1 MEVLL
6 YVFSALLG
14 VCVGSFLNVVIYR
27 LPNGMSLIRPAS
39 HCPSCGEKIRWYD
52 NIPLLSW
59 LILRGRCRHCGE
71 RISPRYFLV
80 ELLCGLLWVCSALKF
95 GFSPMTLVADVALS
109 ALLAQV
115 FVDFEHMIL
124 LDSLTLTLALC
135 GVAAIFADPS
145 VLWWERLIGGFGG
158 GLLLFGLGFV
168 ISKAVKR
175 EALGFGDVKLTAAAG
190 LLLGWKNLA
199 LGLFLAAV
207 LGVFYLLG
215 KKIAGRYD
223 REEAFPFGPFLAAAF
238 ALCLFFGTD
247 LINWYLGLFLG

>member
-1 MEVLL
+1 MEGLL
-6 YVFSALLG
+6 LFFSALLG

-27 LPNGMSLIRPAS
+27 LPNGMSLIKPAS

-59 LILRGRCRHCGE
+59 LILRGRCRHCKE
-71 RISPRYFLV
+71 PISPRYFCV

-95 GFSPMTLVADVALS
+95 GLHPMTVIADLALS
-109 ALLAQV
+109 ALLVQF

-124 LDSLTLTLALC
+124 LDSMTLLVAGC
-135 GVAAIFADPS
+135 GLAAIFFDPEI
-145 VLWWERLIGGFGG
+145 LWWERLIGGVGG
-158 GLLLFGLGFV
+158 GLFLFGLGWL
-168 ISKAVKR
+168 ISKAVKK

-190 LLLGWKNLA
+190 LLLGWKSLA
-199 LGLFLAAV
+199 LGLFMAAV

-215 KKIAGRYD
+215 KKLAGRYD
-223 REEAFPFGPFLAAAF
+223 REQAFPFGPFLASAF
-238 ALCLFFGTD
+238 ALCLFFGSD